1 MKQLKKR
8 YKTHRHRR
16 QTETQKTDR
25 ERNPPPPKKNWG
37 LWQPETRIF
46 TTYFNIELFSVAT
59 AAKLMSYEINYVPD
73 ICKTKTMSIKRL
85 HEITTV
91 CLFFLNDKLKFKNKN
106 GCYLLD
112 KMTFNHC
119 FTHLR
124 FFRIYLLLVLLRVNF
139 IYKKLI
145 LKKLLVKNISYVTV
159 KL

>member
-1 MKQLKKR
+1 MKQLKKDI
-8 YKTHRHRR
+8 KHTDTGDWQRHKRP
-16 QTETQKTDR
+16 TEK
-25 ERNPPPPKKNWG
+25 EPPPKNWG

-73 ICKTKTMSIKRL
+73 TCKTRSIKRL

-139 IYKKLI
+139 IYKKLV